1 MASGDCVSGAA
12 GGVTGEIVGLVTK
25 ARLANWL
32 EERVEDA
39 RSGEVTTEQLLQE
52 LNEYQDAGVDVA
64 RLVSGFA
71 VAVAGGDVDTA
82 ALTGGN
88 AAENNALCAGI
99 CIGIIAAIAGYVTYL
114 GDGDPLDGLAV
125 FGSGDHPLSHAMAAA
140 VSTTVEWSASKYPD
154 ETEAFLSIL
163 EVAGDA
169 IDAKIEYLDDATG
182 NKVSQHWNEI
192 PEYTRNQ
199 IKGGVGIISIFVPGG
214 SVKALKQL
222 KAAKGRKYDT
232 DWGFPC
238 PSCFVAGTPIK
249 IEGGY
254 ANIEDVKVGDFVLAK
269 DVVTGRIEPK
279 RVSQVHIRPT
289 VDMNSFFALTV
300 SNGLKSEVLRVTGEH
315 PFWVK
320 DEKQWVEVNDLKV
333 GDTLI
338 DHDGKAID
346 LIAKETIPEFEQTY
360 NLTVEGFHTYFAGKL
375 ETLVHNCARAFEKSL
390 ANLPAGE
397 RVAAIKTKLG
407 EVANK
412 NGWPKD
418 SRLSRL
424 NGRDV
429 YKDPKTGNLYA
440 VDSQHGRFEMT
451 NKRGRHIDEV
461 NIEGVP
467 QNKTYKDKSHD
478 LKVK

>member
-1 MASGDCVSGAA
+1 MGCAVGAVASGDCGSGAA
-12 GGVTGEIVGLVTK
+12 GGVIGETVGLFTK

-71 VAVAGGDVDTA
+71 VAVAGGDVDAA

-154 ETEAFLSIL
+154 ETEAFLGIL

-222 KAAKGRKYDT
+222 KAAKAGKGKKYDT
-232 DWGFPC
+232 DRRVDYPPLARPNANSQGNVILGDLDDLGRPTGVISTITRDMIGTGSSANPTIRPPGF
-238 PSCFVAGTPIK
+238 
-249 IEGGY
+249 EGGANNHARGHLL
-254 ANIEDVKVGDFVLAK
+254 ANILGGSGNDARNLVTLFQRNANSPNMRHFENQVRNAVDGGQVVNYRAIPIYSGNNSVPIGVTLTARGSGGFDLDVS
-269 DVVTGRIEPK
+269 I
-279 RVSQVHIRPT
+279 QNI
-289 VDMNSFFALTV
+289 
-300 SNGLKSEVLRVTGEH
+300 NGLG
-315 PFWVK
+315 
-320 DEKQWVEVNDLKV
+320 Q
-333 GDTLI
+333 
-338 DHDGKAID
+338 
-346 LIAKETIPEFEQTY
+346 
-360 NLTVEGFHTYFAGKL
+360 
-375 ETLVHNCARAFEKSL
+375 
-390 ANLPAGE
+390 
-397 RVAAIKTKLG
+397 
-407 EVANK
+407 
-412 NGWPKD
+412 
-418 SRLSRL
+418 
-424 NGRDV
+424 
-429 YKDPKTGNLYA
+429 
-440 VDSQHGRFEMT
+440 
-451 NKRGRHIDEV
+451 
-461 NIEGVP
+461 
-467 QNKTYKDKSHD
+467 
-478 LKVK
+478 